1 MPLDIDSLS
10 KEIVERLKPLNPKKI
25 LLFGSYAYGTPTN
38 ESDIDL
44 FIIKELPKE
53 EVRNFKV
60 EAKLK
65 LRELIKKY
73 KIGFDIIVA
82 SQKLIESRK
91 DYFYDVEIKQK
102 AKVLYE

>member
-1 MPLDIDSLS
+1 MPLDIDSLA
-10 KEIVERLKPLNPKKI
+10 KEIVEKLKPLNPKKI

-65 LRELIKKY
+65 LHELIKKY

-82 SQKLIESRK
+82 SQQLIESRN

>member
-53 EVRNFKV
+53 EIRNFKV

-73 KIGFDIIVA
+73 KKNLN
-82 SQKLIESRK
+82 SCWKNRLS
-91 DYFYDVEIKQK
+91 
-102 AKVLYE
+102 LM